1 MTTYM
6 QMRGPRTAY
15 DMQPYLLKIRGFRLR
30 NAFASI
36 RCSIHQLLVQTG

>member
-6 QMRGPRTAY
+6 QMRGPSTAY